1 MIKKITAVLLL
12 TTAVAFAAA
21 PKPKLSMKQAR
32 DIALKAVPGTVK
44 SEEYEHE
51 KGKWVYS
58 FDITTKD
65 PGVMEVLVD
74 ANTGKI
80 IETTHETPAQEA
92 KEKEQEAKEKKY

>member
-1 MIKKITAVLLL
+1 ML
-12 TTAVAFAAA
+12 TTAVAFAA

-32 DIALKAVPGTVK
+32 GIALKAVPGTVK

-65 PGVMEVLVD
+65 PGVTEVLVD

-92 KEKEQEAKEKKY
+92 DEKKKEAKEKTKH

>member
-1 MIKKITAVLLL
+1 MIKKIAAVLLL
-12 TTAVAFAAA
+12 TTAVAFAA

-58 FDITTKD
+58 FDITTKK
-65 PGVMEVLVD
+65 PGVTEVLID

-80 IETTHETPAQEA
+80 IETSHETPAQEA
-92 KEKEQEAKEKKY
+92 KEKEKEKAKH

>member
-1 MIKKITAVLLL
+1 MIKKIAAVLLL
-12 TTAVAFAAA
+12 TTAVAYAA

-32 DIALKAVPGTVK
+32 GIALKAVPGSVK

-58 FDITTKD
+58 FDIATKD

-92 KEKEQEAKEKKY
+92 KEKAKEKAKH

>member
-1 MIKKITAVLLL
+1 MIKKLTAVLLL
-12 TTAVAFAAA
+12 TTAVAFAA

-58 FDITTKD
+58 FDITTKE
-65 PGVMEVLVD
+65 PGVTEVLVD

-80 IETTHETPAQEA
+80 IETSHETPAQEA
-92 KEKEQEAKEKKY
+92 KEKEQEKKKH